1 MKRII
6 ATLVI
11 MGGIFATSYAANL
24 MTSKTLNNDNSIMAV
39 QDEYVTVKM
48 ENLPE
53 LIQSAI
59 KTLVGETFDI
69 QLLEFNQTKEY
80 TRVTLINKTDKTTK
94 VVILDKEGKEVV
106 EGETQEKEEEAHR
119 HQSSLIH
126 VSLLTITSEGRRPV
140 KGSGQSW

>member
-11 MGGIFATSYAANL
+11 MGGIFATGYAANL

-80 TRVTLINKTDKTTK
+80 TRVTLINTTDTTTK
-94 VVILDKEGKEVV
+94 VVILYKEGKEVV
-106 EGETQEKEEEAHR
+106 EGETQEKEE
-119 HQSSLIH
+119 
-126 VSLLTITSEGRRPV
+126 G
-140 KGSGQSW
+140 K